1 MRLKAERISRKRLGP
16 AISCGQGRARAT
28 SAHTVQGPRNGPQS
42 VDLFAGPHQAM
53 PAAPPPPVPSSRWRA
68 CAARRRR
75 RGTLR
80 AARDAP
86 VTAPRRCREAA
97 SARRPAGGRVRARV
111 RCGRSRPRAG
121 AVWVVVPA
129 MGSMVK
135 VRVVARSNA
144 GRSPNRK
151 PSPATCC
158 ARRGPAQLPGARS
171 RGCRF
176 GSVRNFENR
185 NRNVS
190 WTCTSRNSPGSVGSL
205 RREGRGRARM
215 LASLT
220 SPWALPHACML
231 RSASPTSRRI
241 CGTCERDAACPI
253 STG

>member
-1 MRLKAERISRKRLGP
+1 VPRQRTRSRGHATGRSQSISL
-16 AISCGQGRARAT
+16 RARIRPCLQR
-28 SAHTVQGPRNGPQS
+28 HHPQS
-42 VDLFAGPHQAM
+42 
-53 PAAPPPPVPSSRWRA
+53 PAVVGEHAPPGVDGGGPYAPRATLPS
-68 CAARRRR
+68 RR
-75 RGTLR
+75 RGAAAKPR
-80 AARDAP
+80 APGARRA
-86 VTAPRRCREAA
+86 VA
-97 SARRPAGGRVRARV
+97 SARGCGVGGRVRARV